1 LRKQGLE
8 KCDNEKAMKAEDTL
22 DYIEFNQSWNM
33 NAKELLILNF
43 EEIRRRSIKVW
54 KAISEE
60 HLYWRPDVDAMSCIE
75 MIRHVLET
83 EIAYQHIILHRGSLE
98 GFTSPLAGNP
108 YSTVDDEL
116 RNAQPY
122 REKFLKMVNSFSMK
136 ELDEINIIR
145 PEKKQHRKLGDFLL
159 RIGYHEGVHTGQL
172 LDYLRTLK
180 AQRANIWD

>member
-1 LRKQGLE
+1 MRTE
-8 KCDNEKAMKAEDTL
+8 AAINF
-22 DYIEFNQSWNM
+22 IEFDRSAGM

-43 EEIRRRSIKVW
+43 EEVRRRSIKVW

-60 HLYWRPDVDAMSCIE
+60 HLYWKPDPDAMSCIE

-83 EIAYQHIILHRGSLE
+83 EIAYQHIILHRGALA

-108 YSTVDDEL
+108 YSTVDEEL

-122 REKFLKMVNSFSMK
+122 REKFLKMVNSFSIK
-136 ELDEINIIR
+136 ELDEIYITR
-145 PEKKQHRKLGDFLL
+145 PEKKQHRRLGDYLL
-159 RIGYHEGVHTGQL
+159 RAAYHEGVHTGQL

-180 AQRANIWD
+180 AQRADIWD

>member
-1 LRKQGLE
+1 
-8 KCDNEKAMKAEDTL
+8 MKTATAL
-22 DYIEFNQSWNM
+22 DYIELDQSPGM
-33 NAKELLILNF
+33 SAKELLILNF

-60 HLYWRPDVDAMSCIE
+60 HLHWKPDADAMSCIE

-83 EIAYQHIILHRGSLE
+83 EIAYQHIILHRGSLV

-136 ELDEINIIR
+136 ELDEINIVR
-145 PEKKQHRKLGDFLL
+145 PEKKQARKLGDFLL
-159 RIGYHEGVHTGQL
+159 RTAYHEGVHTGQL

-180 AQRANIWD
+180 AQRADIWD